1 MRKTITGK
9 PWFKNH
15 WKPSFYRFS
24 RETFGKQFCPILG
37 HNSMKTM
44 NLPTCICCQSCQ
56 SSMCRL
62 HFSHL
67 LYWFT
72 EAEGGEWVL
81 AALRMSNSC
90 KMKKKCKGGR
100 NAKFWEWNDNV
111 QYNTWRVALLN
122 DTRLVKIIQNPAKM
136 LNPLF
141 QHSEWHH
148 SSTALLKSTLRRWN
162 SAHHCCVGVPGYRA
176 CHVNLV

>member
-1 MRKTITGK
+1 MQGWGKLLQESPGSKTIENHPFTGFPEK
-9 PWFKNH
+9 PLGSSSVQFWGTTVWKLWTCLPAFVANPANLLCVDFKRRVA
-15 WKPSFYRFS
+15 SESS
-24 RETFGKQFCPILG
+24 RHCA
-37 HNSMKTM
+37 
-44 NLPTCICCQSCQ
+44 CQIHA
-56 SSMCRL
+56 R
-62 HFSHL
+62 
-67 LYWFT
+67 W
-72 EAEGGEWVL
+72 
-81 AALRMSNSC
+81 R
-90 KMKKKCKGGR
+90 KKCKGGR

-111 QYNTWRVALLN
+111 QYNTWRGALLN
-122 DTRLVKIIQNPAKM
+122 DTRLVKIIRNPAKM